1 MAKPSTPINELCN
14 DIRKRIVGLSYSAGK
29 NSAHIGG
36 SLSAVE
42 ILVTLYHRI
51 MRIGETDFENRDRFI
66 LSKGHSAL
74 ALYCVLESAGLIPVG
89 EIDSFETN
97 GSRFTAHARKDLS
110 LGIEFSGGS
119 LGLGL
124 SYATGMAY
132 ACKAKALSA
141 RVFTL
146 VGDGECNEGIVW
158 ESLLFA
164 HHHQLDNFTVIV
176 DCNRLQA
183 DGFTRDILD
192 TGSLEDKFAAF
203 GFHPRSVDGHSV
215 AELENAL
222 LMDAPGPKA
231 VIARTTKGKGISF
244 MEDKYNW
251 HFASLSEA
259 RYKKA
264 IQDLEAIQEN
274 GND

>member
-1 MAKPSTPINELCN
+1 MIRPTPSLDGICN
-14 DIRKRIVGLSYSAGK
+14 DIRKRIIGLSYSAGK

-42 ILVTLYHRI
+42 ILVTLYHRVL
-51 MRIGETDFENRDRFI
+51 RTNVEAFENRDRFI
-66 LSKGHSAL
+66 LSKGHAAL
-74 ALYCVLESAGLIPVG
+74 ALYCVLESAGHIPAG
-89 EIDSFETN
+89 TIDSFETN
-97 GSRFTAHARKDLS
+97 GSLFTAHARKDTS

-132 ACKAKALSA
+132 ACKAKHLPA

-158 ESLLFA
+158 EALLFA
-164 HHHQLDNFTVIV
+164 HHQRLDNLTVIV
-176 DCNRLQA
+176 DCNQLQA

-192 TGSLEDKFAAF
+192 TESLEEKFRAF
-203 GFHPRSVDGHSV
+203 GFHSVSVDGHSV
-215 AELENAL
+215 AALEETLSAET
-222 LMDAPGPKA
+222 PGPKA
-231 VIARTTKGKGISF
+231 VIARTTKGKGVSF
-244 MEDKYNW
+244 MENRHNW

-259 RYKKA
+259 RYLKA
-264 IQDLEAIQEN
+264 LRELEIIQNN
-274 GND
+274 GTI

>member
-1 MAKPSTPINELCN
+1 MTRITSSIDGLCN
-14 DIRKRIVGLSYSAGK
+14 DIRKRIVELSYSAGK

-42 ILVTLYHRI
+42 ILATLYYRI
-51 MRIGETDFENRDRFI
+51 LHTEAKEFDNRDRFI
-66 LSKGHSAL
+66 LSKGHAAL
-74 ALYCVLESAGLIPVG
+74 ALYCVLESVGLIPTG

-132 ACKAKALSA
+132 ACKAKEISA

-164 HHHQLDNFTVIV
+164 NHHQLDNLTVIV

-183 DGFTRDILD
+183 DGFTRDVLD
-192 TGSLEDKFAAF
+192 TGSLEEKFAAF
-203 GFHPRSVDGHSV
+203 GFHTVSVDGHSV
-215 AELENAL
+215 IELEKAL

-231 VIARTTKGKGISF
+231 VIARTMKGKGVSF
-244 MEDKYNW
+244 MENKYNW

-264 IQDLEAIQEN
+264 LQELNTVLRN
-274 GND
+274 GNN

>member
-1 MAKPSTPINELCN
+1 MTSSAASIDGICH
-14 DIRKRIVGLSYSAGK
+14 DIRKRIVELSYSAGK

-42 ILVTLYHRI
+42 ILVTLYHQILR
-51 MRIGETDFENRDRFI
+51 TDAEAFENRDRFI
-66 LSKGHSAL
+66 LSKGHAAL
-74 ALYCVLESAGLIPVG
+74 ALYCVLESAGAIPAG
-89 EIDSFETN
+89 AIDSFETN
-97 GSRFTAHARKDLS
+97 GSRFTAHARKDTS

-124 SYATGMAY
+124 SYATGVAY
-132 ACKAKALSA
+132 ACKVRRRPA
-141 RVFTL
+141 RIFTL

-164 HHHQLDNFTVIV
+164 HHHRLDNLTVIV

-183 DGFTRDILD
+183 DGFTQDVLD
-192 TGSLEDKFAAF
+192 TGSLEEKFSAF
-203 GFHPRSVDGHSV
+203 GFHAVSVDGHSV
-215 AELENAL
+215 AALEEAL
-222 LMDAPGPKA
+222 LSEAPGPKA
-231 VIARTTKGKGISF
+231 VIAMTTKGKGISF
-244 MEDKYNW
+244 MENKHNW

-264 IQDLEAIQEN
+264 LQELEAVQNN
-274 GND
+274 GSI